1 MAGGPRSA
9 RMPVVLRRAGWTLLA
24 LLGAYWIAGNVF
36 LNTALGPAA
45 INRKPDRFAMQW
57 SHGITWW
64 PGSAMLWNVELRGH
78 VRRVAWTARTERGS
92 GHLALWP
99 LLRREL
105 RLTAIDAAEVSGEIR
120 RADHDKR
127 PPPAHPDAWA
137 LRFDRIVA
145 HGLRQVDLG
154 PVRLSAEGE
163 ARFGFY
169 KQLRGGP
176 LEIFP
181 SEAHL
186 SELHLAWGEQALLQ
200 GGRAEATFALPRHR
214 PEEAIGL
221 AKLALAEASLDLD
234 TALPALA
241 VDLDAD
247 GRIAGSFDAA
257 GDRGTLK
264 TQLAWRRGALV
275 PGGTLAAQ
283 LPLRASRAGAHVA
296 NTLTIGLAVGDEAIA
311 FDMNLPRDAQDPR
324 SLQAHLTLDGTA
336 LALPPDAEAL
346 ARRLHGEIA
355 LDWPFESLAWLGP
368 WLTRVPWLQLD
379 GAGTIQAQLAIREG
393 RVRPGST
400 VSVPAVAAAATV
412 AGHRFAGRAHADG
425 RVVERDGQAVA
436 EVGLAIERFDV
447 VAADALDR
455 PLVQGRDLR
464 IDLTAPDGLDG
475 MRAAQA
481 QLRFEQAEVPDLR
494 AFNAYLPDAD
504 LRLLGGRSRLS
515 GDLALDAAGEIATGR
530 VRVEGRDGR
539 VRLGRLSFAGDF
551 DLDGRLTRADLAA
564 GRFDLDGSTLRLD
577 RVQVLDAGRS
587 AGERWWA
594 RLGVTRGHVV
604 AGRPLSLRGEAAI
617 EMQDIG
623 LLLMLFAQRK
633 DYPRWVL
640 GLADKGRLRATG
652 RMQVQGD
659 SIVFD
664 RVEAAN
670 DRFDVKA
677 RMRIADARAYG
688 DLLLRWGVLAL
699 GIELRDEE
707 RDLHLIGARD
717 WYAERPDLLP
727 AR

>member
-1 MAGGPRSA
+1 
-9 RMPVVLRRAGWTLLA
+9 MPVALRRAGWTLLA
-24 LLGAYWIAGNVF
+24 LLGAYWIAGNLF
-36 LNTALGPAA
+36 LNTSFGPAA
-45 INRKPDRFAMQW
+45 INRKPDRFTMQW
-57 SHGITWW
+57 SHGVTWW
-64 PGSAMLWNVELRGH
+64 PGSAMLWNVELHGH
-78 VRRVAWTARTERGS
+78 VRRVAWTARTKRGH

-99 LLRREL
+99 LLQREL
-105 RLTAIDAAEVSGEIR
+105 RLTSIDAVEVTGEVR
-120 RADHDKR
+120 RADEDKL
-127 PPPAHPDAWA
+127 PPPRPDAWA

-145 HGLRQVDLG
+145 HGLREVDLG
-154 PVRLSAEGE
+154 PLRLSADGE

-176 LEIFP
+176 LEIYR
-181 SEAHL
+181 SEARL
-186 SELHLAWGEQALLQ
+186 TELDLAWGEQALLQ

-214 PEEAIGL
+214 PDETIGL
-221 AKLALAEASLDLD
+221 AKLMLAEASLDLD

-247 GRIAGSFDAA
+247 GRIAGRFDAA
-257 GDRGTLK
+257 SESGTLK
-264 TQLAWRRGALV
+264 TRLAWHRGALV

-283 LPLRASRAGAHVA
+283 LPLRASRAGSHAA
-296 NTLTIGLAVGDEAIA
+296 NTLTIGLAVDEEAIA
-311 FDMNLPRDAQDPR
+311 FDVHLPRDAQDPR
-324 SLQAHLTLDGTA
+324 SLQAHLRLDGTGF
-336 LALPPDAEAL
+336 ALPPDAAAL

-400 VSVPAVAAAATV
+400 VSVPAVAVTATV

-425 RVVERDGQAVA
+425 RVVERDGEAVA

-447 VAADALDR
+447 AAADAPDR

-464 IDLTAPDGLDG
+464 IDLTASDGLDG
-475 MRAAQA
+475 VRAAQA

-494 AFNAYLPDAD
+494 AFNVYLPDAD

-577 RVQVLDAGRS
+577 RVQVLDSGRS

-594 RLGVTRGHVV
+594 RIGVTRGHVV
-604 AGRPLSLRGEAAI
+604 AGRPLSLHSQASI

-623 LLLMLFAQRK
+623 LLLTLFAQRS

-652 RMQVQGD
+652 QMQVKGD

-664 RVEAAN
+664 HVEAAN

-707 RDLHLIGARD
+707 RDLHLIGAKD
-717 WYAERPDLLP
+717 WYAERPPLLP